1 MEVQL
6 KSAREM
12 FKELGYKCLNDTDYE
27 KIFNKQNKRCVV
39 YGATTEVDIGKSIH
53 SIIIG
58 IDEKD
63 ITNFIIYFNNNDES
77 LGIEPYRLKFKEL
90 QAINKQ
96 IEELGWNE

>member
-1 MEVQL
+1 MEDKL
-6 KSAREM
+6 KCAREM
-12 FKELGYKCLNDTDYE
+12 FEELGYKCLNDTDYK

-77 LGIEPYRLKFKEL
+77 LGIEPYRLKLKEL

-96 IEELGWNE
+96 IEELRWNK

>member
-1 MEVQL
+1 MELQL

-12 FKELGYKCLNDTDYE
+12 FEELGYKCLNDTDYE

-39 YGATTEVDIGKSIH
+39 YGGTTEVDIGKSIH
-53 SIIIG
+53 CIIIG

-90 QAINKQ
+90 QAINKMM
-96 IEELGWNE
+96 EELGWNE